1 MDYRYNFQDDKKVDI
16 KKILFIVFMIVIAVM
31 VTAFFFRNSNNKI
44 LAKVSNIVSK
54 PISVTINISSK
65 IGTSVKNIFVSK
77 DEIIAQNDTL
87 KEENENLKYQLLE
100 LKKIEDENVSL
111 KEMLEI
117 KKTYQHFK
125 ILTAKISYR
134 EHDNWSQTFKINV
147 GQNDGV
153 KKGQAVVCKNGL
165 VGYISNV
172 EENESLVTTL
182 LDPSSSVSVTTSAL
196 NEPAILKGDLELK
209 AQNKLK
215 LEFIQLD
222 AQVSI
227 SDVVY
232 TSGIGSLYP
241 QSIPVGT
248 VTEIVNGK
256 NDINRHAIVELNTN
270 IYTLKEVGVIIE

>member
-1 MDYRYNFQDDKKVDI
+1 MGYKLQKSDMQKVFDKLKEKYI
-16 KKILFIVFMIVIAVM
+16 IYAPKLFEGTGTISD
-31 VTAFFFRNSNNKI
+31 T
-44 LAKVSNIVSK
+44 NIVR
-54 PISVTINISSK
+54 
-65 IGTSVKNIFVSK
+65 
-77 DEIIAQNDTL
+77 
-87 KEENENLKYQLLE
+87 Y
-100 LKKIEDENVSL
+100 
-111 KEMLEI
+111 
-117 KKTYQHFK
+117 
-125 ILTAKISYR
+125 
-134 EHDNWSQTFKINV
+134 DN
-147 GQNDGV
+147 
-153 KKGQAVVCKNGL
+153 
-165 VGYISNV
+165 ISNV

-256 NDINRHAIVELNTN
+256 NDINRYAIVELNTN